1 MYQYFSV
8 NLLLLQGALVAS
20 AMIIIQ
26 HTETMAKN
34 SKVMEIRKKYAKL
47 ISDRLEDTVAK
58 FGAILAQGIVDAGI
72 YILVN
77 YSLIVAIDMKCMY
90 IL

>member
-1 MYQYFSV
+1 
-8 NLLLLQGALVAS
+8 
-20 AMIIIQ
+20 MIIIQ
-26 HTETMAKN
+26 HTETMTKN

-72 YILVN
+72 Y
-77 YSLIVAIDMKCMY
+77 SLIIH
-90 IL
+90 

>member
-1 MYQYFSV
+1 MAILVLSV
-8 NLLLLQGALVAS
+8 LIFFYLLLQGALVAS

-26 HTETMAKN
+26 HTETMTKN

-72 YILVN
+72 Y
-77 YSLIVAIDMKCMY
+77 SLIIH
-90 IL
+90 

>member
-1 MYQYFSV
+1 MAILVLSMYQYFFV

-72 YILVN
+72 YL
-77 YSLIVAIDMKCMY
+77 LIIH
-90 IL
+90 